1 MNHINN
7 NHAQLFL
14 QQYMQTSLYS
24 IKLGPVGIIPSL
36 SPPRRNDIILSL
48 LIIITF
54 FILVT
59 ITSVKILLT
68 KHNLTV

>member
-36 SPPRRNDIILSL
+36 SPPRRSDTRVRESERVEI
-48 LIIITF
+48 
-54 FILVT
+54 
-59 ITSVKILLT
+59 KGW
-68 KHNLTV
+68 